1 MSNLC
6 DTTVFVAYLRGDAQ
20 ISEYIN
26 KEQCSCSA
34 VTAAEL
40 LQGVENKHDQR
51 TVKKLLSRVIILPL
65 TPAISDLILTL
76 IGTFHLS
83 HGLAIPDALIAATAI
98 VHNLTLITHNA
109 KHFSFIPKL
118 SVRAWKDVV
127 GDNII
132 VVLKNAI

>member
-6 DTTVFVAYLRGDAQ
+6 DTSVFVAYLRGNAQ

-26 KEQCSCSA
+26 EEQPLCSA

-51 TVKKLLSRVIILPL
+51 TVKKLLSRVIVLPL
-65 TPAISDLILTL
+65 TSAISDNMLTL
-76 IGTFHLS
+76 IGEFHLS
-83 HGLAIPDALIAATAI
+83 HGLAIPDALIAATAME
-98 VHNLTLITHNA
+98 HGLTLITHNT

-118 SVRAWKDVV
+118 AVRAWKDVA
-127 GDNII
+127 GEMNGWKDR
-132 VVLKNAI
+132 

>member
-6 DTTVFVAYLRGDAQ
+6 DTTVFIAYLRGDAQ

-26 KEQCSCSA
+26 REQRSCSV

-40 LQGVENKHDQR
+40 IQGVENKLDQH
-51 TVKKLLSRVIILPL
+51 TVEKLLARVIIFPL
-65 TPAISDLILTL
+65 IPAISNQMLTL
-76 IGTFHLS
+76 IGAFHLS

-98 VHNLTLITHNA
+98 VHNLALITHNT

-118 SVRAWKDVV
+118 AVRAWKEDSYLT
-127 GDNII
+127 GIRE
-132 VVLKNAI
+132 

>member
-6 DTTVFVAYLRGDAQ
+6 DTTVFIAYLRGDAQ

-26 KEQCSCSA
+26 KEQRSCSA

-40 LQGVENKHDQR
+40 LQGVENKNDQR
-51 TVKKLLSRVIILPL
+51 TVKKLLSRVIVLPL
-65 TPAISDLILTL
+65 IPAISDHMLTL

-98 VHNLTLITHNA
+98 EHNLTLITHNT

-118 SVRAWKDVV
+118 VVRGWKEAE
-127 GDNII
+127 
-132 VVLKNAI
+132 KEEKSSP